1 MKAACAALLAAT
13 LFATQAVADDE
24 EMIDKRLAAD
34 PAGEVEVSNVA
45 GSVNV
50 SGWDRAEV
58 HVSGELGSGVER
70 LVFESSGKRTVVKV
84 MLKKG
89 YHRGGNGE
97 TDLNIRVPK
106 GSRLD
111 VNTVSAEITAQD
123 VTGAQRLQS
132 VSGDISTETSAEADL
147 KTVSGTISLR
157 GNGQSSQLDLTTV
170 SGDAVV
176 TRIAGEVTVSTVS
189 GSLELTLDKL
199 TRAKLR
205 TTSGDLSVSARLDP
219 NARIDAETISGQLT
233 LDFKGGVDA
242 QIEAE
247 SFSGDIESCS
257 GPKAKST
264 QEYGPGSELRYTEGK
279 GTGRISVSSLSGDIN
294 LCTR

>member
-24 EMIDKRLAAD
+24 EQVDKRLAAD

-45 GSVNV
+45 GSVTIT
-50 SGWDRAEV
+50 GWERAEV

-70 LVFESSGKRTVVKV
+70 LDFASSGKRTVVKV
-84 MLKKG
+84 VLRKG
-89 YHRGGNGE
+89 HHRGGGD
-97 TDLNIRVPK
+97 TDLNIRIPK

-111 VNTVSAEITAQD
+111 VNTVSSDITATD

-132 VSGDISTETSAEADL
+132 VSGDISTETSDEAEV
-147 KTVSGTISLR
+147 KTVSGSISLR
-157 GNGQSSQLDLTTV
+157 GNGQQTQLDLTTV

-176 TRIAGEVTVSTVS
+176 TRIGGEIAVSTVS
-189 GSLELTLDKL
+189 GTLELSLEKL

-205 TTSGDLSVSARLDP
+205 TTSGDLTMSARLEP
-219 NARIDAETISGQLT
+219 NGRVDAETISGQLT
-233 LDFKGGVDA
+233 LNFKGSVDA

-247 SFSGDIESCS
+247 SFSGDIESCT

-264 QEYGPGSELRYTEGK
+264 QEFGPGSELRYTAGK
-279 GTGRISVSSLSGDIN
+279 GTGRITLSSLSGEISI
-294 LCTR
+294 CAR